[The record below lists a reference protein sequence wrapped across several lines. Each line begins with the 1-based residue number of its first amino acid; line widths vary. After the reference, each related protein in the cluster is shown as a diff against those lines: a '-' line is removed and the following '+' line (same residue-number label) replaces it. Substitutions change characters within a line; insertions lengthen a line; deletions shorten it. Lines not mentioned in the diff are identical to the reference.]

1 MLRYLVL
8 GSAAA
13 LMALPALAQTNYRS
27 RTVIVYGDDPCPR
40 SENPDEIIVCARQPE
55 EERYR
60 IPRDLREA
68 ERAANIAREDN
79 VPASRAQLASGRDS
93 ASGPGSCST
102 AGPGGTTGCTQ
113 GLSIPGAIRTAR
125 EGIGRAL
132 EPTDD

>member
-1 MLRYLVL
+1 MVRYLIL

-13 LMALPALAQTNYRS
+13 LLALPADAQSNYRT

-40 SENPDEIIVCARQPE
+40 SDNPDEIIVCARQPE
-55 EERYR
+55 EERFR
-60 IPRDLREA
+60 IPKELREA

-79 VPASRAQLASGRDS
+79 VATNRAQLASGRDS

-102 AGPGGTTGCTQ
+102 AGPGGTTGCTP
-113 GLSIPGAIRTAR
+113 GLNIPAAIRTAR